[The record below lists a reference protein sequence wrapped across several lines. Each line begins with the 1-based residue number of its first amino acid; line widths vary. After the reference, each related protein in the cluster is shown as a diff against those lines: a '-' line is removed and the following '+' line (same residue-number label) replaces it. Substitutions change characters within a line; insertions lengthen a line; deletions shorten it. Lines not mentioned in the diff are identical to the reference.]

1 MTKHLKLKLRLSSVD
16 RSLLV
21 MVPIVMIAVFFILLA
36 MLSLY
41 QKTTIE
47 TTMRVAHTLSTNQR
61 NQLDSFIENRIQM
74 LSILAEQPEIY
85 RMDKQEQK
93 DFIKRWSRESG
104 FSHIFIVNMD
114 GIGWY
119 PTEGSGVVRD
129 QSESPF
135 VKDISNQEVFVTAPF
150 LKDDGPITTVCV
162 AIHRPDGVRVG
173 TLCGAFYL
181 NMIQSVIDD
190 DTVIYGGSC
199 YILDKQNRHITF
211 EGDKAWNYQSFEEE
225 GPAEISLLSE
235 VRESG
240 KGQEGRVVLNGKE
253 QYASVQKLDNAP
265 WLVMVSVPKEN
276 VESAVGWVE
285 RMFAVLSLLAFL
297 LVFSILHILKS
308 WRKSDAILYADQ
320 LCPCASRVAMQQM
333 IHQLDPVRDQS
344 IAILYADLNRFKY
357 VNDHFGHEAGDQL
370 LITFARVLSDVFSP
384 FGLTTRVGGD
394 EFVVILPDVS
404 LAVISDCWEQVE
416 QALALESRQL
426 PFPYEISSSYGIAM
440 RDRGSDVPLN
450 VIVNHADQRMYAY
463 KDAFKKKHQGAEN
476 R

>member
-21 MVPIVMIAVFFILLA
+21 IVPIVMVAVFFILLA

-47 TTMRVAHTLSTNQR
+47 TTMRIAHTLSTNQR
-61 NQLDSFIENRIQM
+61 NQLDSFIESRIQM
-74 LSILAEQPEIY
+74 LNIIAEQPEIY

-135 VKDISNQEVFVTAPF
+135 VKDISSQEVFVTDPF

-199 YILDKQNRHITF
+199 YILDKQNRHVTF

-225 GPAEISLLSE
+225 GPADISLLSE
-235 VRESG
+235 VRETE
-240 KGQEGRVVLNGKE
+240 KGREGEVVLNGKE
-253 QYASVQKLDNAP
+253 QYASVQNLNKAP

-276 VESAVGWVE
+276 VEAASGWVE
-285 RMFAVLSLLAFL
+285 KMFAVLSLLAFL

-308 WRKSDAILYADQ
+308 WRKSDAILYEDQ

-333 IHQLDPVRDQS
+333 IHQLDPVRDRS

-384 FGLTTRVGGD
+384 FGLTARAGGD

-404 LAVISDCWEQVE
+404 IAVISECWEQVE

-440 RDRGSDVPLN
+440 RAKGSDVPLN
-450 VIVNHADQRMYAY
+450 VIVNHADQQMYAY
-463 KDAFKKKHQGAEN
+463 KDEFKKKHQCAEN